1 VTVSSE
7 AARPDVANP
16 PARAANSWKAVLV
29 SWLRRVLLTA
39 VVAGAGY
46 YLVSRWDEFWSTLAT
61 VPWYS
66 GVLSMVAVVAGI
78 VTGVFAW
85 QTVINDLGEPVSRVR
100 AAQIYL
106 VSQLGKYVPG
116 SVWAYVLQMELGRKA
131 GLPRARIFVSSLVQL
146 AVSVVAMLTLGMI
159 ALPKL
164 LDQNPRAVWLYVA
177 LPCSLVALHPKVMTF
192 GVNLVLRMLRKA
204 TLDHE
209 LHWTTI
215 ARTLGLSALTYVLF
229 GLHLWLL
236 ATAGGTPSLDVLLLC
251 IGSIAVGL
259 VAGLVFFMVPSGVG
273 ARDVL
278 VALVLVPTVG
288 VTAAAAF
295 AVASRVMFTVAELAT
310 AGGAALLARI
320 RNPEI
325 TAAVNTTA
333 VGGSGS

>member
-1 VTVSSE
+1 MVVTISSE
-7 AARPDVANP
+7 AARPDVASP
-16 PARAANSWKAVLV
+16 PARAAAGWKAALV
-29 SWLRRVLLTA
+29 GWLRRVLLIA

-46 YLVSRWDEFWSTLAT
+46 YLVSRWDEFWSALAT

-66 GVLSMVAVVAGI
+66 AVLSLAAIVAGM
-78 VTGVFAW
+78 VVSVFGW

-100 AAQIYL
+100 GAQIYL

-131 GLPRARIFVSSLVQL
+131 GLPRARVFVSSLVQL
-146 AVSVVAMLTLGMI
+146 AVSMVAMLTLGMI

-164 LDQNPRAVWLYVA
+164 LDQNPRAVFLYVA
-177 LPCSLVALHPKVMTF
+177 LPCSLIALHPKVMTF

-204 TLDHE
+204 PLDHE
-209 LHWTTI
+209 LRWTTI
-215 ARTLGLSALTYVLF
+215 AKTLGLSTLTYVLF

-236 ATAGGTPSLDVLLLC
+236 ATPGRTPSLNVLLLC
-251 IGSIAVGL
+251 IGTIAVGL
-259 VAGLVFFMVPSGVG
+259 VAGLVFFLVPSGLG
-273 ARDVL
+273 ARDIL

-288 VTAAAAF
+288 VEAAAAF

-320 RNPEI
+320 RHPEINAAANI
-325 TAAVNTTA
+325 TAA
-333 VGGSGS
+333 SGS